1 MKNIFVIGLEPF
13 NLELL
18 QTIDQGRAYRFH
30 SLFDYDEIV
39 HTPEV
44 GYPSLASLLAKADK
58 KLAGFPGGADAVI
71 GYWDFPTSVLAPMIA
86 NRQGWPGPSLE
97 AVARCEHKFWSR
109 LAQQEVVPRYLPP
122 FQVID
127 PFRPDPVADVR
138 ISYPFWIKPIKAHS
152 SFLGFHID
160 SAETLRDRLE
170 TIREKIH
177 LMGEPFNEFLEH
189 VSVPAAVG
197 EVDGCHCIA
206 EEIISAGVQCTVEGY
221 AWNGEMYVL
230 GIVDS
235 VRGGKHR
242 SCFTRYQY
250 PSKLPR
256 RVQRQIAAIS
266 KRVMRHL
273 QYDGAAFNV
282 EFFWDRKQDQL
293 RLLEINS
300 RISKSHSP
308 LFLMV
313 DGATNQK
320 VTLELALGQ
329 RPEFPSR
336 AGEHRLAAKF
346 MLRFFEDG
354 ILERIPD
361 EDDLARLND
370 RYPEARVRL
379 LAGQETRLSELKF
392 QDSYSF
398 EVAEIF
404 LGGDTQKQLLDKYQ
418 QACEILDFQVRPLEM
433 NAA

>member
-13 NLELL
+13 NHELL
-18 QTIDQGRAYRFH
+18 QTIDQDDAYQFH
-30 SLFDYDEIV
+30 SLFDFDEVV

-44 GYPSLASLLAKADK
+44 GYPSLETLLDKASK
-58 KLAGFPGGADAVI
+58 KLADFPGGADAVI
-71 GYWDFPTSVLAPMIA
+71 GYWDFPTTVLAPMISA
-86 NRQGWPGPSLE
+86 RHGLPGPSLE

-109 LAQQEVVPRYLPP
+109 LAQQEVVPSYLPP

-127 PFRPDPVADVR
+127 PFAPDPVADVR

-152 SFLGFHID
+152 SFLGFYID
-160 SAETLRDRLE
+160 SAETLREHLE
-170 TIREKIH
+170 LIRAKIH
-177 LMGEPFNEFLEH
+177 LMGEPFNEFLKH
-189 VSVPAAVG
+189 VSVPAAVSDVG
-197 EVDGCHCIA
+197 GCHCIA

-221 AWNGEMYVL
+221 AWDGEMHML

-242 SCFTRYQY
+242 SSLTRYQY
-250 PSKLPR
+250 PSNLPR
-256 RVQRQIAAIS
+256 RVQRKIWAITE
-266 KRVMRHL
+266 RVMRHL
-273 QYDGAAFNV
+273 QYDGAAFNI
-282 EFFWDRKQDQL
+282 EFFWDEKQDQL

-329 RPEFPSR
+329 RPDFPSR

-354 ILERIPD
+354 ILERMPD
-361 EDDLARLND
+361 DDDLARLRD

-379 LAGQETRLSELKF
+379 LAEQGTRLSDLEF

-404 LGGDTQKQLLDKYQ
+404 LGGKNQKELGEKYE
-418 QACEILDFQVRPLEM
+418 QACEILDFRVRPLDAD
-433 NAA
+433 AA